1 MWASA
6 GAFVIIFILGL
17 ALAFTTAGAVQITG
31 IVLVF
36 VGMIGGLVL
45 SVSGAGPWLRRP
57 PASSIPPPPPPP
69 DTAMVK
75 CPYCGVVQPYGE
87 KCNNCGALL
96 PPPT

>member
-17 ALAFTTAGAVQITG
+17 ALAFTTAGAVEITG

-45 SVSGAGPWLRRP
+45 SVSGAAVAPAPARFEHSSASTSTGHCDGQVPLLRSR
-57 PASSIPPPPPPP
+57 A
-69 DTAMVK
+69 ALR
-75 CPYCGVVQPYGE
+75 GEVQ
-87 KCNNCGALL
+87 
-96 PPPT
+96 